1 MKTNPSTPHFPC
13 AASDDRAATPNRSA
27 PIPPAP
33 TRGAGIPGASG
44 PRRRAPGGRRIAA
57 TAAAAAAAAALAGAP
72 FAARAAVP
80 VIDAGVIRHQIIQ
93 IEKMG
98 AELDNQVKQIERLQA
113 QLDAITK
120 PRAAAAIGTRY
131 SDSTPGSWKA
141 IYDSID
147 RAGADKALGG
157 SSGAQNLGAALLKR
171 REIVQSYLKDAQRTM
186 GEIAAMQ
193 DAAAQTMDV
202 KESQDLANRIA
213 AEQARIENARNKLSA
228 IESLFDAQERIEREG
243 YKRSVKC
250 MLQGGDFDACER
262 PGGAEG
268 RRRR

>member
-1 MKTNPSTPHFPC
+1 MKNAPSAFHPQRKAP
-13 AASDDRAATPNRSA
+13 ADRVGTPNRSA
-27 PIPPAP
+27 PNRSAP
-33 TRGAGIPGASG
+33 TRGSRIPGASG
-44 PRRRAPGGRRIAA
+44 LGRRAPRGRRI
-57 TAAAAAAAAALAGAP
+57 AAAAAAAALAGAP
-72 FAARAAVP
+72 FAATAAVP

-120 PRAAAAIGTRY
+120 PRAAGAIGSRY
-131 SDSTPGSWKA
+131 SDSVPGSWKA

-157 SSGAQNLGAALLKR
+157 SSGAKSLAAALLKR
-171 REIVQSYLKDAQRTM
+171 REIVQSYLKDAQRAM

-262 PGGAEG
+262 PVGAEE